1 MGITLLEC
9 STGAAYLATYE
20 VVLGLSA
27 IAAGR
32 FPYETPER
40 AHLDFWELLECLTE
54 QPPPVLPSEPPG
66 GGSFSAPF
74 RAFVE
79 ACLQKDPA
87 ARASATELAQHAWLE
102 PRDDE
107 IAGGG
112 PSGAAGE
119 ALLAELVRQAGSAA
133 LARRSVA
140 VAKMPPLQE

>member
-1 MGITLLEC
+1 M
-9 STGAAYLATYE
+9 
-20 VVLGLSA
+20 
-27 IAAGR
+27 
-32 FPYETPER
+32 
-40 AHLDFWELLECLTE
+40 LECLTE
-54 QPPPVLPSEPPG
+54 QPPPSLPSQPPG

-79 ACLQKDPA
+79 ACLQKDPG

-133 LARRSVA
+133 LARRSVT